1 MTETR
6 RAWRGRRVAPR
17 NPAEAWGAFARE
29 TGFALV
35 IVLGVA
41 VVALFVALD
50 EVSLNPR
57 NWWDYIWI
65 KAMALVLVPLMLGY
79 EIWLLWKR
87 LAAFRRGEVF
97 VDSDEVSPEVVPPPS
112 TRKKRETAAQKKRRK
127 AFWREMIIITAIWL
141 FCTVAVAVLVV
152 DDWLKGRPFG
162 EAGLMFVGLLAM
174 YAVIV
179 VINVKEK
186 RDKDRGL

>member
-1 MTETR
+1 MTEPR
-6 RAWRGRRVAPR
+6 RTWRGRRVAPR
-17 NPAEAWGAFARE
+17 TPGEAWGAFARE

-35 IVLGVA
+35 IVLGIA

-57 NWWDYIWI
+57 NLWDYIWI
-65 KAMALVLVPLMLGY
+65 KAVALVLVPLIFGY
-79 EIWLLWKR
+79 EVWLLWKR

-97 VDSDEVSPEVVPPPS
+97 VDSDEVSPEAVPAPS

-141 FCTVAVAVLVV
+141 FCTIAVGVLVV
-152 DDWLKGRPFG
+152 DDWLKDRPFG
-162 EAGLMFVGLLAM
+162 ETGLMFVGLLAI

-179 VINVKEK
+179 AINVKEK